1 MEYYGW
7 YENDNSVFIA
17 MEYIHNGDLG
27 SYLKGPLPED
37 EAREIA
43 FQVAEGLE
51 NLHENKYV
59 HRDIKPEVSDKSI
72 SSQFHS
78 SFLNY

>member
-1 MEYYGW
+1 VEYHGW

-17 MEYIHNGDLG
+17 MEYIQNGDLA
-27 SYLKGPLPED
+27 SYLKAPLPEH

-72 SSQFHS
+72 SSY
-78 SFLNY
+78 LVCLILRY